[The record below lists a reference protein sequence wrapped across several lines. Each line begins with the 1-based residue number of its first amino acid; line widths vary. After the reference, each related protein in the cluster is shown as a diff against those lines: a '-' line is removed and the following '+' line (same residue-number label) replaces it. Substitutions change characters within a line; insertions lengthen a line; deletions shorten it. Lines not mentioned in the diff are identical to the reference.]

1 MEESY
6 GIFQLR
12 EFETKKLPAHSNYEQ
27 GANKYVCETITSR
40 KQQQYGWM

>member
-12 EFETKKLPAHSNYEQ
+12 EFETKKIPARSNYEQ
-27 GANKYVCETITSR
+27 GEKWICL
-40 KQQQYGWM
+40 